1 VSVEIG
7 LLYSRI
13 RRDEKLLLSELRDRG
28 HEVRKVDVRDT
39 TFGVGAAGDSTA
51 VGDAGDDTENETTDA
66 GDDTEEATD
75 ATSALAGCDVVLD
88 RCLATSRSMYTTR
101 FAEAYDLPVV
111 NDPATAR
118 VCADKVETSLALAE
132 AGIPTPETRVAFDT
146 ESALA
151 AVESFGYPCVLKP
164 VVGSWGR
171 LMAKLEGRAAAEA
184 VLEHKATLGHYEHK
198 VFYVQNFV
206 EKPGRDLR
214 VLVCG
219 TEPVAAMSRSGDHWL
234 TNAKQGADTAA
245 FELDDRAAELAT
257 AAAEAVGGG
266 LLGVDLMEVG
276 AAEDADAVDSDADPA
291 GSDADPAD
299 SDADPA
305 DSDADA
311 ETESRYTV
319 HEVNH
324 TVEFKALNDAVGRDV
339 PATVV
344 DWLET
349 THGAADEAGD
359 TDETGDADET
369 GDTDDT
375 REVIA
380 E

>member
-1 VSVEIG
+1 VQKI
-7 LLYSRI
+7 
-13 RRDEKLLLSELRDRG
+13 
-28 HEVRKVDVRDT
+28 DVRDT

-51 VGDAGDDTENETTDA
+51 VGDGVDETDDRTVDGAGDTEQ
-66 GDDTEEATD
+66 ATD
-75 ATSALAGCDVVLD
+75 GAAALAGCDVVLD
-88 RCLATSRSMYTTR
+88 RCLATSRSVYTTR
-101 FAEAYDLPVV
+101 FAEAYDVPVV

-118 VCADKVETSLALAE
+118 VCADKVETSLALAD
-132 AGIPTPETRVAFDT
+132 AGVPTPETRGAFDT

-198 VFYVQNFV
+198 VFYVQQFV

-219 TEPVAAMSRSGDHWL
+219 TEPVAAMSRAGDHWL
-234 TNAKQGADTAA
+234 TNAKQGAETAA

-276 AAEDADAVDSDADPA
+276 AAEDADA
-291 GSDADPAD
+291 AD
-299 SDADPA
+299 SDTDTA
-305 DSDADA
+305 DSDTDTADSDTDTA
-311 ETESRYTV
+311 DSDTDTETESRYTV

-324 TVEFKALNDAVGRDV
+324 TVEFKALNDAVDRDV

-344 DWLET
+344 DWLEA
-349 THGAADEAGD
+349 THGAE
-359 TDETGDADET
+359 
-369 GDTDDT
+369 TDDT
-375 REVIA
+375 GGTDDTEQVIA